1 MSAALFDSI
10 ARIARHEARARAVAG
25 VGKVVDIFPADSAQ
39 PDHAVTVEMR
49 DSGLVLPR
57 VPVAVGMMGLAA
69 IPAVGDLVVVVYLE
83 GDYNTPVVVGR
94 LYHPDQNPPKHADGQ
109 IVLHL
114 PAGESNPQLK
124 LDIVGAEP
132 SITLELPGE
141 VKIEVM
147 EGKVQIAVGAMHVSV
162 KGSGG
167 GRAEVAA
174 GGSKITLKQD
184 GDITLTAAGNLK
196 LEGTEVAISGS
207 AKVKIQGATVE
218 VN

>member
-1 MSAALFDSI
+1 MSTALYDSI

-25 VGKVVDIFPADSAQ
+25 VGKVVDIFPADGAQ

-57 VPVAVGMMGLAA
+57 VPVAVGAMGLAA

-83 GDYNTPVVVGR
+83 GDYNAPIVVGR

-114 PAGESNPQLK
+114 PSGESEPKLK
-124 LDIVGAEP
+124 LDIEGAEP

-141 VKIEVM
+141 VKIEVV

-162 KGSGG
+162 EGSGG

-174 GGSKITLKQD
+174 GSSKITLKQD
-184 GDITLTAAGNLK
+184 GDITITAAGNLK